1 MWRSLKINWWKMD
14 QHVILILI
22 SPSWLPCSGDI
33 LHMLGDCVC
42 EGNTSIVHWVS
53 FLTRKLRWHCVT
65 GISLEIRKA
74 SIFQNQF
81 NFVSSGDLLI
91 LPEAWFS
98 QLELGD
104 AISYLLGLSSDLQED
119 ICKVH
124 GIVIG
129 THQNSNNCRLNQ
141 TCSLIV
147 HMSLDLK

>member
-1 MWRSLKINWWKMD
+1 MK
-14 QHVILILI
+14 VIKNKLMKNGPAHDANPPFPKLIAVL
-22 SPSWLPCSGDI
+22 SG
-33 LHMLGDCVC
+33 HSSCAGWPCVC
-42 EGNTSIVHWVS
+42 EGKTSIVHWVS
-53 FLTRKLRWHCVT
+53 FLTRELRWHCVT
-65 GISLEIRKA
+65 GISLEIRKT

-81 NFVSSGDLLI
+81 NFVSSGNLLI

-129 THQNSNNCRLNQ
+129 THQNSSNCRLNQ
-141 TCSLIV
+141 TCSLVV